1 VRAPVATV
9 RRDVRLLLPALWGWL
24 VCALGIWWR
33 PAVVWLALI
42 TVCSVGL
49 AWWGW
54 KSRREIAGMAAL
66 TGMITSVMLG
76 AISLGEITREQPL
89 VVQAAGSQ
97 VVADIRLEQG
107 FSVGM
112 RSVDVRILRI
122 NDQALT
128 GGGVAARLLGYP
140 FDRRVAFGGEARVE
154 AFLQQAG
161 PTDNAGWVLMARSTA
176 TTVRQPGAFL
186 SAIDGMRQGLVSLS
200 REEPGDGGRLL
211 PGLAIGD
218 TSAVD
223 QGLLEAMRVTSLSH
237 LVAVSGSNCAIVVAI
252 VVALVALFG
261 GGVWARLIAGVL
273 ALVGFVILV
282 TPEPSIIRASIMA
295 AIVLAFI
302 ASARPVRGIPVLGV
316 TVLILLAINPWMALD
331 FAFALSVMAT
341 GGILLFSVPLATKF
355 GRFLPAPLALILALP
370 VAAQIA
376 CQPILILLNPVIPV
390 LAVPANALAAPAAPL
405 ATIVGM
411 VACVFAGVLP
421 ALSASLVSLAWWPS
435 AYVAAIGR
443 ALSAAP
449 FATLPW
455 PAGWWGVLSSASLG
469 YLALGWF
476 LLKRGKHRKIRRV
489 MAVAWSAVAL
499 AVMMG
504 FLAPRALVKASVP
517 SDWTI
522 AQCDVGQGDAL
533 LLRSSGRVALI
544 DMGEDPRLLTEC
556 LDLLGIQQIDLAII
570 SHFDRDHVGGWPAI
584 AGKAITVWRGPALV
598 EEDRDISRAL
608 QLSGATV
615 IEVSAGDSAVLGSHA
630 VEVLWP
636 GGSALSEPGN
646 DSSVVVAVRPLG
658 DCGRC
663 LSGLFLGDVGEIPQR
678 ILVGRENLPSVD
690 VVKVSHH
697 GSADQFSGLYA
708 HINARV
714 ALMGVGAD
722 NTYGH
727 PTEVA
732 LDILNAQGSTPL
744 RSDERGT
751 LTLGRNTEGDIVF
764 WAERE
769 AGPG

>member
-1 VRAPVATV
+1 M
-9 RRDVRLLLPALWGWL
+9 
-24 VCALGIWWR
+24 
-33 PAVVWLALI
+33 VWLALI

-54 KSRREIAGMAAL
+54 KSRREITGMAAL

-252 VVALVALFG
+252 VVALAALFG

-517 SDWTI
+517 NDWTI

>member
-1 VRAPVATV
+1 MV
-9 RRDVRLLLPALWGWL
+9 WL
-24 VCALGIWWR
+24 V
-33 PAVVWLALI
+33 LI

-107 FSVGM
+107 FSLGM

>member
-1 VRAPVATV
+1 M
-9 RRDVRLLLPALWGWL
+9 
-24 VCALGIWWR
+24 
-33 PAVVWLALI
+33 VWLALI

>member
-1 VRAPVATV
+1 M
-9 RRDVRLLLPALWGWL
+9 
-24 VCALGIWWR
+24 
-33 PAVVWLALI
+33 VWLALI

-252 VVALVALFG
+252 VVALAALFG

>member
-1 VRAPVATV
+1 M
-9 RRDVRLLLPALWGWL
+9 
-24 VCALGIWWR
+24 
-33 PAVVWLALI
+33 VWLALI
-42 TVCSVGL
+42 TVFSVGL

-252 VVALVALFG
+252 VVALAALFG

>member
-1 VRAPVATV
+1 
-9 RRDVRLLLPALWGWL
+9 
-24 VCALGIWWR
+24 
-33 PAVVWLALI
+33 VVWLALI